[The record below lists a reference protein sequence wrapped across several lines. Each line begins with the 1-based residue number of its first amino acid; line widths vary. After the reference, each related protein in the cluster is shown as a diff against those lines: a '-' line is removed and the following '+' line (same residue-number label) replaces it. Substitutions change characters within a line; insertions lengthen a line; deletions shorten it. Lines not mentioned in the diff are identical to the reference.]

1 MLYTDCS
8 LIFFCNRQNYFYYF
22 IFLIVSCVIFFS
34 SISSFN
40 TSFPNLFSKLND
52 NYSFLLLIYFMS
64 FLFIFII
71 LLIPEIIYIIRIY
84 CIFAFLFFTLS
95 WLYFKPEEILKP
107 LIKHILAYISYFINK
122 SLNAFLFI

>member
-22 IFLIVSCVIFFS
+22 FFLIVYCVIFFS

-95 WLYFKPEEILKP
+95 WLYFKPEEILKH
-107 LIKHILAYISYFINK
+107 LNKTYIGLYF
-122 SLNAFLFI
+122 LLHQ